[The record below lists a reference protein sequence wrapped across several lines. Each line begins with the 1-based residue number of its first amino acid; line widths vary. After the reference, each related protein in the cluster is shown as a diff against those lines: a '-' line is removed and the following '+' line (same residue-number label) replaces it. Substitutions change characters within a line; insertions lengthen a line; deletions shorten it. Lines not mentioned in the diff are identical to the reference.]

1 MSTRFPGALRALA
14 ALLASLTT
22 IPLAYGGTVYIYRAL
37 EPGVAGPGVQ
47 TQNQVQLSVSP
58 ANIAF
63 GSTAV
68 GSTLSQ
74 TVTLTNTGSQN
85 LVFGTLSTSGSGF
98 GYNQASGCGSVL
110 TPGQACT
117 LQAFFAPIAAGSA
130 NGQLTINS
138 NANGSPAVIDLSG
151 TGQGAALNLSATSL
165 SFPSVSLGQSS
176 AQTVTV
182 TAGGNETLSFT
193 GVSLSG
199 ASSGFSEANTCG
211 ASLAPGGSCTIT
223 VTYAP
228 TVNGTSTDT
237 LTINSNAYNGAA
249 QQIALS
255 GSGTGP
261 VLALSEASYNFGNV
275 LLGQSGSNTLTLT
288 NSGGSSLSLSSIS
301 LTGSGAG
308 FTESNGCGSSLA
320 AGQSCTVTLSF
331 SPAALGA
338 VSNALTIASNAAN
351 GNTQSVTL
359 TGTGTGAIMG
369 LTPNTLS
376 FGAVSVSQP
385 ATQSFTVSNAGTAPL
400 QISAISESGAGFTES
415 NDCASQVLPS
425 STCTVTVTFAPT
437 VAGQSYSGSVTVAS
451 NATNTPTQSVSLA
464 GSGALATASLTIAS
478 NVTNYNVANALGN
491 PTTPENITVTVNSGV
506 TVSSASTATAALDEG
521 ALPAGSTVTLI
532 NNGFIVGAGGAGGT
546 GGSETSATSA
556 YTWVSPT
563 PGGNGGPAINATVA
577 TTVENNMVL
586 GGGGGGGGGGSEC
599 ESPSYPTSG
608 GGGGGGEGPAAGG
621 AAGQNS
627 YLTADVGAAGVPGSA
642 ASAGQGGSG
651 FVASGTQ
658 ESGNG
663 GNGGGLGSAGAAGQ
677 DSPSYCTSSLAGTF
691 TYGAAGGAAGP
702 AILTNGNTVT
712 VTGNSVLGAIQ

>member
-74 TVTLTNTGSQN
+74 TVTLTNTGSQS

-130 NGQLTINS
+130 SGQLTINS

-176 AQTVTV
+176 TQTVTV
-182 TAGGNETLSFT
+182 TAGGNESLSFT
-193 GVSLSG
+193 GISLSG

-237 LTINSNAYNGAA
+237 LTINSNAYTGAA

-351 GNTQSVTL
+351 GNSQSVTL

-369 LTPNTLS
+369 LTPTTLS
-376 FGAVSVSQP
+376 FGSVGVNQT
-385 ATQSFTVSNAGTAPL
+385 ATQSFTVSNTGTAPL
-400 QISAISESGAGFTES
+400 QISSVAESGTGFTES

-464 GSGALATASLTIAS
+464 GSGALTTASLTIAS

-491 PTTPENITVTVNSGV
+491 PTTPENITVTVNNGV
-506 TVSSASTATAALDEG
+506 IVSSASTATAALDEG
-521 ALPAGSTVTLI
+521 ALPTGSTVTLI
-532 NNGFIVGAGGAGGT
+532 NNGFIVGAGGAGGVGGYESGT
-546 GGSETSATSA
+546 GSPYVYAA
-556 YTWVSPT
+556 PT
-563 PGGNGGPAINATVA
+563 PGGNGGAAVNLTVPTNIENSATI
-577 TTVENNMVL
+577 

-599 ESPSYPTSG
+599 ESSSAPYG
-608 GGGGGGEGPAAGG
+608 GGSGGGGEGPAAGG
-621 AAGQNS
+621 AAPP
-627 YLTADVGAAGVPGSA
+627 AIMAAAGSPGVAGTTS
-642 ASAGQGGSG
+642 SAGQGGSG
-651 FVASGTQ
+651 YVSTYQ
-658 ESGNG
+658 YSGNG
-663 GNGGGLGSAGAAGQ
+663 GDGGMLGLPGAAGQ
-677 DSPSYCTSSLAGTF
+677 NATAYCTGSMSGTL
-691 TYGAAGGAAGP
+691 TYGAAGGAPGP
-702 AILTNGNTVT
+702 AIVTNGNTVA
-712 VTGNSVLGAIQ
+712 VTGNSVQGAIQ